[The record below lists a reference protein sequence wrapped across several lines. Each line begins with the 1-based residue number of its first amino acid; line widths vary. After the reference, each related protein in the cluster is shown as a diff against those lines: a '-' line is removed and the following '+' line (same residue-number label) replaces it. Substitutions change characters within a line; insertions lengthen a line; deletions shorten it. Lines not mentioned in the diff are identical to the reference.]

1 MTEAFPGAL
10 VTCGYGV
17 VVVCK
22 FWLRSSGEEL
32 HTNLN
37 VQLSAKVVAARC
49 IRTQQTHLRAFSR
62 SFSDL
67 VNANFARAQPQLL
80 QSFLTLV
87 SGMEVQVNVFSTSAC
102 FFSALLEALPLSLPS
117 SLVSEDYSLAVKKT
131 LAYQLCTEASFSRLP
146 ISLSQHKL

>member
-1 MTEAFPGAL
+1 M
-10 VTCGYGV
+10 
-17 VVVCK
+17 
-22 FWLRSSGEEL
+22 
-32 HTNLN
+32 HTNLD

-87 SGMEVQVNVFSTSAC
+87 SGMEVQVNIVSTLAC
-102 FFSALLEALPLSLPS
+102 FVSALDASPLLLPS
-117 SLVSEDYSLAVKKT
+117 SLVSENDSLAV
-131 LAYQLCTEASFSRLP
+131 
-146 ISLSQHKL
+146 